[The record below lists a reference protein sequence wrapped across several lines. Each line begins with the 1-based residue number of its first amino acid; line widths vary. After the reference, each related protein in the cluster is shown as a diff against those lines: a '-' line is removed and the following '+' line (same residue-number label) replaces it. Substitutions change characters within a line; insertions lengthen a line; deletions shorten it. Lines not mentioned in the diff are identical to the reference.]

1 MSAPKRIPPS
11 VWAER
16 LKEMCDYFE
25 HRDGGETQQ
34 QRNEAARKAL
44 EVMDAFEPDPDAPMP
59 EKTGDPPRS
68 WTVYEE
74 THPKAADR
82 IRRLTEKVA
91 ASCPPPM
98 KRRSA

>member
-1 MSAPKRIPPS
+1 MVTRIPQML
-11 VWAER
+11 WAER
-16 LKEMCDYFE
+16 LKEMCLYFNG
-25 HRDGGETQQ
+25 D
-34 QRNEAARKAL
+34 ARKAL

-59 EKTGDPPRS
+59 EPQGDPPRS
-68 WTVYEE
+68 WRVYQE
-74 THPKAADR
+74 THPEAADR